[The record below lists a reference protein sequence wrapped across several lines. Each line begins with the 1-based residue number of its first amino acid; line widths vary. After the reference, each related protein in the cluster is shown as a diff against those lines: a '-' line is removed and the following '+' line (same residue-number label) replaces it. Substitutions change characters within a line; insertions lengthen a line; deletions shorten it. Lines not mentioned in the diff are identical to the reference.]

1 MFGLIHHQTVTIE
14 PFSAEAATGFGGS
27 ATYRTA
33 VSYACRVEMRQAK
46 VVTREGKE
54 AIAIGRVLIH
64 GDVGGEFDV
73 RARLTLPSGGAE
85 AVVWTSLVGVTA
97 SGNSLT
103 KTASGTDWGNAG
115 AISSQQIAS
124 GDGYVEVTASEA
136 NTHRMFGLSN
146 GNTDAGYQDIDF
158 AFYQDSGAIRIYE
171 AGVLKG
177 YFGTYASGDKLRV
190 SVTGGVVTYSKN
202 GTTFYTST
210 KTPTFPLLVDAAL
223 KDQGATLNSA
233 VISGVGVTTPP
244 ILAIE
249 RNPDPFGVCAN
260 TVVWFGRTGE

>member
-27 ATYRTA
+27 ATYGTA

-73 RARLTLPSGGAE
+73 RARLTLPSGYDP
-85 AVVWTSLVGVTA
+85 S
-97 SGNSLT
+97 
-103 KTASGTDWGNAG
+103 
-115 AISSQQIAS
+115 
-124 GDGYVEVTASEA
+124 
-136 NTHRMFGLSN
+136 
-146 GNTDAGYQDIDF
+146 
-158 AFYQDSGAIRIYE
+158 
-171 AGVLKG
+171 
-177 YFGTYASGDKLRV
+177 
-190 SVTGGVVTYSKN
+190 
-202 GTTFYTST
+202 
-210 KTPTFPLLVDAAL
+210 
-223 KDQGATLNSA
+223 
-233 VISGVGVTTPP
+233 TPP